1 MRTIHAGVSAGTPH
15 DDGTVAVLLHVL
27 MNRLA
32 VISMASRTLLEQ
44 WDALGD
50 ATRDQLLIRID
61 DTVGEGIDRLE
72 FLYRTLAAPLPSRRL
87 EAEALGA

>member
-1 MRTIHAGVSAGTPH
+1 MQTINAGVNAGTPP

-32 VISMASRTLLEQ
+32 VISMANRTLLEQ
-44 WDALGD
+44 WDTLGD

-72 FLYRTLAAPLPSRRL
+72 FLYRTLVTPLPSGR
-87 EAEALGA
+87 